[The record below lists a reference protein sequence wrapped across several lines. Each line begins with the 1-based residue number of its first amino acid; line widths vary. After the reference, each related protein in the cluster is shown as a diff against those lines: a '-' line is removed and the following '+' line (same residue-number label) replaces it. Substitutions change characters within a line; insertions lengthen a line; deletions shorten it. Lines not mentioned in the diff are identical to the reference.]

1 MLVAYKTIT
10 GNRSKQPPIKQVK
23 EENDSI
29 RSSEKLLFR
38 EVFAFVDSQLP
49 WRLDAASFARV
60 LAPYQWGKLKERAFG
75 AKGTQVFFSYAPI

>member
-38 EVFAFVDSQLP
+38 EVFAFVDSQLSL
-49 WRLDAASFARV
+49 RLDTAPLAGV
-60 LAPYQWGKLKERAFG
+60 LTLYQRGKLKERA
-75 AKGTQVFFSYAPI
+75 S

>member
-10 GNRSKQPPIKQVK
+10 GQSFKTAANKQVK

-49 WRLDAASFARV
+49 LRFDATPLACV
-60 LAPYQWGKLKERAFG
+60 LALY
-75 AKGTQVFFSYAPI
+75 